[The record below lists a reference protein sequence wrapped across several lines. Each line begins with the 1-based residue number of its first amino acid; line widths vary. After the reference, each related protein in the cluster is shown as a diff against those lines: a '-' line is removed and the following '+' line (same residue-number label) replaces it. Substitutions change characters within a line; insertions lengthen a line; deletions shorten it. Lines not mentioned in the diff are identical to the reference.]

1 VRKLLLKLTGYS
13 ILSKSELQRA
23 RRESLLNGKEI
34 GILSVLR
41 YNRHTLSPAKF
52 KESAIEFDFDG
63 LDKKYPFNPL
73 IEKPYEESKAAP
85 QGVTR

>member
-1 VRKLLLKLTGYS
+1 MRKLILKLTGYS
-13 ILSKSELQRA
+13 ILSKSELQRV
-23 RRESLLNGKEI
+23 RRDALLNGKEI

-52 KESAIEFDFDG
+52 QESAIEFDYEA

-73 IEKPYEESKAAP
+73 LERSYEKAQVAP
-85 QGVTR
+85 